1 MATYKLT
8 QIATDYICIFLRISN
23 TNYMQFVAAHQS
35 IWYAVRRVPSGMARY
50 VYRITSGEG
59 PGDEAKWIQA
69 TLCCVVLDC
78 SYLMR
83 NTTHFCGGHFL
94 HSNRSYEGSHV
105 ECVLTV

>member
-1 MATYKLT
+1 MYGK
-8 QIATDYICIFLRISN
+8 YIRYF
-23 TNYMQFVAAHQS
+23 TNPLKTGDIYAHAQT
-35 IWYAVRRVPSGMARY
+35 VCTRPLLGG
-50 VYRITSGEG
+50 GEG